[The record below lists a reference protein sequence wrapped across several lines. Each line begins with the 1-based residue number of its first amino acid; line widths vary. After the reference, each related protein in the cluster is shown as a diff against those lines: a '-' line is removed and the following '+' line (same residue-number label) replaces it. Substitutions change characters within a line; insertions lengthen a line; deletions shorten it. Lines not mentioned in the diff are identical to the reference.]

1 MAVVNDH
8 PVSHPR
14 TLVPDAGSPWQTC
27 PSSQT
32 FQRVAAPAGGFGQ
45 LVMRI
50 VVRIRM
56 MMGEFITILVMVK
69 MVMVK
74 MMQSPICHLL
84 WRLHNQ
90 LSCLCNW

>member
-1 MAVVNDH
+1 MGTDL
-8 PVSHPR
+8 R
-14 TLVPDAGSPWQTC
+14 TLVPDAGSPWKTC

-50 VVRIRM
+50 VVRTRM
-56 MMGEFITILVMVK
+56 LMMVDFGHGQDGNGQDGNGHDALQPPV
-69 MVMVK
+69 
-74 MMQSPICHLL
+74 CHLL